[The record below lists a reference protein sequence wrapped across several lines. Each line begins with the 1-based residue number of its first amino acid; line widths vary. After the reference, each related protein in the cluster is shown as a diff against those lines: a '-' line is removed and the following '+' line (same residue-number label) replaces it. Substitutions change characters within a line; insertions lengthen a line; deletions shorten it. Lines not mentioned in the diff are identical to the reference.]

1 MDMGSATLISVAEYL
16 TTAYSPDRDYVDGE
30 VVERNLGELD
40 HSSIQGAIFASLFIR
55 RREWG
60 IHVYPEQRVQ
70 VKATRFRIP
79 DVCAVKGAKPDEQIF
94 TRPPFLC
101 VEILS
106 KDDRVRQMQERISDY
121 LQMGVPYVWLVDP
134 ASRRAWIYTADAI
147 GEVKDGV
154 LRTRQPDIE
163 VPLAEIFAEL

>member
-40 HSSIQGAIFASLFIR
+40 HSSIQMAIAVALYGR

-60 IHVYPEQRVQ
+60 IQVYPEQRVQ

-106 KDDRVRQMQERISDY
+106 QDDRMSRMQERISDY
-121 LQMGVPYVWLVDP
+121 LQMGVAYVWLVDP
-134 ASRRAWIYTADAI
+134 SSRRAWIYTADAI

-154 LRTRQPDIE
+154 LRTQQPDIE

>member
-16 TTAYSPDRDYVDGE
+16 TTAYRPDRDYVDGE

-60 IHVYPEQRVQ
+60 IHAYPEQRVQ

-106 KDDRVRQMQERISDY
+106 KDDRMSQMQERISDY
-121 LQMGVPYVWLVDP
+121 LQMGVPYVWVVDP
-134 ASRRAWIYTADAI
+134 SSRRAWVYTADAI
-147 GEVKDGV
+147 NEVKDGV
-154 LRTRQPDIE
+154 LRTRQLDIE

>member
-30 VVERNLGELD
+30 VVERNLGERD
-40 HSSIQGAIFASLFIR
+40 HSSIQGAIFGSLFIR

-70 VKATRFRIP
+70 VKASRFRIP

-94 TRPPFLC
+94 TRPPYLC

-106 KDDRVRQMQERISDY
+106 RDDRMSQMQERISDY
-121 LQMGVPYVWLVDP
+121 LQMGVAYVWLVDP
-134 ASRRAWIYTADAI
+134 SSRRAWVYTADAI

-154 LRTRQPDIE
+154 LRTQQPDIE

>member
-1 MDMGSATLISVAEYL
+1 MVMGSATMISVAEYL
-16 TTAYSPDRDYVDGE
+16 STAYSPDRDYLDGE

-40 HSSIQGAIFASLFIR
+40 HSSIQGIIYVSLFTR

-79 DVCAVKGAKPDEQIF
+79 DVCAVKGAKPAEQIF
-94 TRPPFLC
+94 THPPFLC

-106 KDDRVRQMQERISDY
+106 KDDRMSQMQERISDY
-121 LQMGVPYVWLVDP
+121 LQMGVSYVWLIDP
-134 ASRRAWIYTADAI
+134 GSRRAWTYTADEI
-147 GEVKDGV
+147 REIKDGV
-154 LRTRQPDIE
+154 LRTRDPDVE

>member
-1 MDMGSATLISVAEYL
+1 MGSATLISVAEYL

-40 HSSIQGAIFASLFIR
+40 HSSIQMAIAVALHGR

-60 IHVYPEQRVQ
+60 IRVYPEQRVQ

-106 KDDRVRQMQERISDY
+106 QDDRMSQMQERISDY
-121 LQMGVPYVWLVDP
+121 LQMGVAYVWLVDP
-134 ASRRAWIYTADAI
+134 SSRRAWIYTADAI
-147 GEVKDGV
+147 SEVKDGV
-154 LRTRQPDIE
+154 LRTQQPDIE

>member
-1 MDMGSATLISVAEYL
+1 MGSAPISVAEYL
-16 TTAYSPDRDYVDGE
+16 STAYSPDRDYIDGE
-30 VVERNLGELD
+30 VLERNFGEMD
-40 HSSIQGAIFASLFIR
+40 HSSTQGAILVSLFIR

-70 VKATRFRIP
+70 VKAARFRIP

-106 KDDRVRQMQERISDY
+106 QDDRMSQMQERISDY

-134 ASRRAWIYTADAI
+134 GSRRAWIYTSDAI

-163 VPLAEIFAEL
+163 VPLAGIFAEL

>member
-16 TTAYSPDRDYVDGE
+16 TTAYSPDRDYIDGE

-40 HSSIQGAIFASLFIR
+40 HSSIQMAIAVALHER

-79 DVCAVKGAKPDEQIF
+79 VVGQFESAFPRDTLP
-94 TRPPFLC
+94 
-101 VEILS
+101 
-106 KDDRVRQMQERISDY
+106 RV
-121 LQMGVPYVWLVDP
+121 
-134 ASRRAWIYTADAI
+134 
-147 GEVKDGV
+147 
-154 LRTRQPDIE
+154 
-163 VPLAEIFAEL
+163 

>member
-1 MDMGSATLISVAEYL
+1 MEMGSATLVSVAEYL
-16 TTAYSPDRDYVDGE
+16 TTAYSPDRDYIDGE
-30 VVERNLGELD
+30 VVERNFGERD
-40 HSSIQGAIFASLFIR
+40 HSSIQGAILASLFIR

-60 IHVYPEQRVQ
+60 IHVYPELRVQ
-70 VKATRFRIP
+70 AKASRFRIP
-79 DVCAVKGAKPDEQIF
+79 DVCAVKGAKPDEQIL

-101 VEILS
+101 IEILS
-106 KDDRVRQMQERISDY
+106 KDDRMSQMQERISDY

-134 ASRRAWIYTADAI
+134 RSRRAWIYTSDAI

>member
-40 HSSIQGAIFASLFIR
+40 HSSIQMAIAAALYER

-60 IHVYPEQRVQ
+60 IRVYPEQRVQ

-79 DVCAVKGAKPDEQIF
+79 DVCAVKGSKPDEQIF

-106 KDDRVRQMQERISDY
+106 QDDRMSRMQERISDY

-134 ASRRAWIYTADAI
+134 GSRRAWIYTSDAI
-147 GEVKDGV
+147 VEVKDGV
-154 LRTRQPDIE
+154 LRTQQPDIE